1 MINLI
6 KKIIRES
13 IDESLFYKGSGIIDM
28 AGKIGPLKKKTN
40 YIKSGKLN
48 LREELKKLVVKF
60 IYINYGKD
68 ELENYRGKLNKFVY
82 GLSDENLTNYD
93 SIFLKAVNNKDE
105 ESIAL
110 ANEFLNNVKSGD
122 LDLQGIARRRQ
133 MNTKTNIDKIIQS
146 DNKVLQNKELEAL
159 KRQYVK
165 IRSGIKLGEEIL
177 NMKNKIK
184 VSDVYYFHKPNEYR
198 SSPHSPYYTRTNP
211 PILSNAVK
219 FGLIG
224 DPYFEI
230 VVRMVKDWIWKDTH
244 EITYKNIIDIFIDNV
259 EINLDRLKENLDK
272 MKELLYNK
280 YSYIPNR

>member
-1 MINLI
+1 MKNLI
-6 KKIIRES
+6 KRIIKEGILSKQR
-13 IDESLFYKGSGIIDM
+13 GIIPDM
-28 AGKIGPLKKKTN
+28 AGKITKGGLKASDSD
-40 YIKSGKLN
+40 YVDSGKLN
-48 LREELKKLVVKF
+48 IREELKKLIVKF

-82 GLSDENLTNYD
+82 GLSDENLTNFD
-93 SIFLKAVNNKDE
+93 SIFLKAVNNNDE

-122 LDLQGIARRRQ
+122 LDLQGIARRKQ
-133 MNTKTNIDKIIQS
+133 MNKKTNIDKIIQS

-177 NMKNKIK
+177 NMKNKLK
-184 VSDVYYFHKPNEYR
+184 VSDVYYFHIKNEYR
-198 SSPHSPYYTRTNP
+198 DLRTPNYTKTNP
-211 PILSNAVK
+211 PILSNARK

-224 DPYFEI
+224 EPYFEI
-230 VVRMVKDWIWKDTH
+230 VVGMVKDWVWKDTH
-244 EITYKNIIDIFIDNV
+244 EITYKDIIGVFIDNV
-259 EINLDRLKENLDK
+259 EINLDRLKTDLDK

-280 YSYIPNR
+280 YDYIPNR

>member
-1 MINLI
+1 MKNLI
-6 KKIIRES
+6 KSIIKEGILSKQR
-13 IDESLFYKGSGIIDM
+13 GIIPDM
-28 AGKIGPLKKKTN
+28 AGKITKGGLKPSDSD
-40 YIKSGKLN
+40 YVDSGKLN

-82 GLSDENLTNYD
+82 GLSDENLTNFD
-93 SIFLKAVNNKDE
+93 SIFLKAVNNNDE

-122 LDLQGIARRRQ
+122 LDLQGIARRKQ
-133 MNTKTNIDKIIQS
+133 MNKKTNIDKIIQG
-146 DNKVLQNKELEAL
+146 DNKVSQNKELEAL

-165 IRSGIKLGEEIL
+165 IRGGIKLGEEIL
-177 NMKNKIK
+177 NMKNKLK
-184 VSDVYYFHKPNEYR
+184 VSDVYYFHIKNEYR
-198 SSPHSPYYTRTNP
+198 DLRSPNYTKTNP
-211 PILSNAVK
+211 PILSNARK

-224 DPYFEI
+224 EPYFET
-230 VVRMVKDWIWKDTH
+230 VVGMVKDWVWRDTH
-244 EITYKNIIDIFIDNV
+244 EITYKDIIGVFIDNV
-259 EINLDRLKENLDK
+259 ENNLDRLKTDLDK